1 MFSSGIAES
10 WEGARSE
17 DPGVGREAE
26 QPDPTELQTGGAAQ
40 GRPLG

>member
-1 MFSSGIAES
+1 MFTSGIADS

-26 QPDPTELQTGGAAQ
+26 QPDPTKLQTGGAAQ
-40 GRPLG
+40 GRLLG

>member
-1 MFSSGIAES
+1 MFTSGIADS

-26 QPDPTELQTGGAAQ
+26 QPDPAKLQSGGAAQ
-40 GRPLG
+40 GRLLG